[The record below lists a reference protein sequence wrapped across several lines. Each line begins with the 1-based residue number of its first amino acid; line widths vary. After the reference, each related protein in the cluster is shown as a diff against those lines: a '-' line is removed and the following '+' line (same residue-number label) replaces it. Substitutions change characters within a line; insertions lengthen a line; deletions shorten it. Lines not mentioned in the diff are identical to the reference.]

1 MSYSYRSL
9 LIVCLA
15 TLGLAAAGW
24 GQAAG
29 KIAFTSHREGHNDV
43 WIMNADGSD
52 PVNLTQGRHCASPAW
67 SPDGTKLA
75 YIAHSADHSG
85 GDIWVMDADGSNP
98 QQVTDASDDSDMKDY
113 LSWSEDGRSIYY
125 TTRRFTERLED
136 GGSRVELDDFVVG
149 LDGSD
154 PIYVGRG
161 MPFPYR
167 LSPDGTKEV
176 TVVLKDKE
184 DGQARLYIRDTG
196 ADERIAI
203 DLTGLPDVEFPN
215 TPLDARLVTPS
226 TWSPDG
232 MRIAFSASTGSS
244 VDDFEREIWAVDIDG
259 SNLVNL
265 TNGLGGGSPA
275 WQPTS
280 PAATS
285 VESQSWGQIKSLL
298 SH

>member
-24 GQAAG
+24 GQADG
-29 KIAFTSHREGHNDV
+29 KIAFISFREGYGDV

-67 SPDGTKLA
+67 SPDGAKLA

-98 QQVTDASDDSDMKDY
+98 QQVTDASDDSDRKDY

-154 PIYVGRG
+154 PRYVGRG

-184 DGQARLYIRDTG
+184 DGQARLYLRDTG

-203 DLTGLPDVEFPN
+203 DLTGLPDGEYPN
-215 TPLDARLVTPS
+215 TPLDARLVTLS

-232 MRIAFSASTGSS
+232 MRIAFSAFTGSS